1 MRLQTL
7 RLEGT
12 DHAQIPVAGRR
23 GSCDLAVVAPTA
35 SAQSE
40 PVQCLNLATF
50 DPENP
55 QQPPELLDATIVG
68 TEGNDKLVGT

>member
-1 MRLQTL
+1 
-7 RLEGT
+7 
-12 DHAQIPVAGRR
+12 
-23 GSCDLAVVAPTA
+23 
-35 SAQSE
+35 
-40 PVQCLNLATF
+40 LATF